1 MAKVKLI
8 SKVPQN
14 VYIEDQM
21 NNIRYTFRGI
31 GSSMNVEK
39 DILEQMMYDPGIAYM
54 IENGILYI
62 EDMEV
67 KKELGIEPEDA
78 TEPVNVIV
86 LSDADRKRYM
96 TNMPL
101 FDFKEKVKALKYEQ
115 LQQLA
120 DYAVANRLA
129 DIDKCKII
137 KELCGR
143 DIIKTIQ
150 LHDANEEEDK

>member
-14 VYIEDQM
+14 VYIEDAQQ
-21 NNIRYTFRGI
+21 NVRHTFTGI
-31 GSSMNVEK
+31 GSSFSIEK
-39 DILEQMMYDPGIAYM
+39 DVLEQMMFDPGVNYM
-54 IENGILYI
+54 LENGILYI

-67 KKELGIEPEDA
+67 KKELGIEPPDA

-86 LSDADRKRYM
+86 LSEADKRRYL
-96 TNMPL
+96 TSMPL
-101 FDFKEKVKALKYEQ
+101 FDFKEKIKSLKYEQ

-120 DYAVANRLA
+120 DFAIENKLG
-129 DIDKCKII
+129 DFEKSEII

-143 DIIKTIQ
+143 DIIRAIQ
-150 LHDANEEEDK
+150 LRKANEEE